1 MKFLLNNL
9 KMALDPRL
17 ILTTSVCFLVS
28 LICGF
33 NTFPHILR
41 GVSGNFEIYT
51 SIPWIALIFPYFI
64 IAGAY
69 LASAYDISLFTLL
82 RLNSTLKYY
91 FYFYVTLLFSSCI
104 YGILLSTVAL
114 IFGEALT
121 GALLTALLLSLN
133 LLLIASVQ
141 AAVFLITKNPLIS
154 IGAVLIII
162 LASLFFPEARF
173 NIGAWGMLLRSNCF
187 LKNGFDITFT
197 LIIEAIL
204 TVFINALTAVFI
216 KKQGESLCMK

>member
-1 MKFLLNNL
+1 
-9 KMALDPRL
+9 
-17 ILTTSVCFLVS
+17 
-28 LICGF
+28 
-33 NTFPHILR
+33 
-41 GVSGNFEIYT
+41 
-51 SIPWIALIFPYFI
+51 PYFI

-104 YGILLSTVAL
+104 YGIILGTVAL

-121 GALLTALLLSLN
+121 NALLIALLLSLN

-154 IGAVLIII
+154 IGAVLVII
-162 LASLFFPEARF
+162 LASLVFPEARF